1 MKKFHHYLAESERT
15 YDYRIKIL
23 GDVPPTFIK
32 DLEQKLEQFDIVK
45 MSGKKTTP
53 VQKLLKDFPNEEND
67 MVTSVDVSF
76 RYPAIEPQIQQLAQL
91 LGFNPNRIRLL
102 TQPYVNSIDNEI
114 SEINTQNKDLIA
126 DTDYPAPNAEQQAL
140 KKDYSGDPYKHAV
153 LQNAY
158 RSDFT
163 VAGGKTP
170 PAKTTNDIKQDT
182 KSPMTDIKRMPRPA
196 TFATPRG

>member
-1 MKKFHHYLAESERT
+1 MKKFHQYLAESERT

-53 VQKLLKDFPNEEND
+53 VQRLLKDFPNEEND

-91 LGFNPNRIRLL
+91 MGFNPNRIRLL
-102 TQPYVNSIDNEI
+102 TQSYVDSTDKEMSDI
-114 SEINTQNKDLIA
+114 TAQNKDLIA
-126 DTDYPAPNAEQQAL
+126 DTDYPAPDAEQQAL

-182 KSPMTDIKRMPRPA
+182 KSPMSDIKRTPKPA

>member
-102 TQPYVNSIDNEI
+102 TQPYVNSIDNEM
-114 SEINTQNKDLIA
+114 SEINAQNKDLIA

>member
-102 TQPYVNSIDNEI
+102 TQPYVDSIDKEI
-114 SEINTQNKDLIA
+114 SDINAQNKDLIA
-126 DTDYPAPNAEQQAL
+126 DTDYPAPDAEQQAL

-182 KSPMTDIKRMPRPA
+182 KSPMSDIKRTPRPA

>member
-102 TQPYVNSIDNEI
+102 TQPYVNSIDNEM

-170 PAKTTNDIKQDT
+170 PAKTTNDIKQDP

>member
-1 MKKFHHYLAESERT
+1 MKKFHQYLAESERT

-53 VQKLLKDFPNEEND
+53 VQRLLKDFPNEEND

-102 TQPYVNSIDNEI
+102 TQTYVDSIDNEI
-114 SEINTQNKDLIA
+114 
-126 DTDYPAPNAEQQAL
+126 
-140 KKDYSGDPYKHAV
+140 
-153 LQNAY
+153 
-158 RSDFT
+158 
-163 VAGGKTP
+163 
-170 PAKTTNDIKQDT
+170 
-182 KSPMTDIKRMPRPA
+182 
-196 TFATPRG
+196 

>member
-45 MSGKKTTP
+45 LSGKKTTP

-102 TQPYVNSIDNEI
+102 TQPYVNSIDNEM
-114 SEINTQNKDLIA
+114 SEITAQNKDLIA

-182 KSPMTDIKRMPRPA
+182 KSPMTDVKRMPRPA

>member
-1 MKKFHHYLAESERT
+1 MKKFHQYLAESERT

-32 DLEQKLEQFDIVK
+32 DLEQKLEQFDIVR

>member
-53 VQKLLKDFPNEEND
+53 VQRLLKDFPNEEND

-91 LGFNPNRIRLL
+91 LGFSPNRIRLL

>member
-32 DLEQKLEQFDIVK
+32 DLEQKLEQFDIVR

-102 TQPYVNSIDNEI
+102 TQSYVDSIDNEI

-126 DTDYPAPNAEQQAL
+126 DTDYPAPDAEQQAL

>member
-1 MKKFHHYLAESERT
+1 MKKFHQYLAESERT

-32 DLEQKLEQFDIVK
+32 DLEQKLEQFDIVR

-102 TQPYVNSIDNEI
+102 TQPYVDSIDNEI

>member
-53 VQKLLKDFPNEEND
+53 VQRLLKDFPNEEND

-102 TQPYVNSIDNEI
+102 TQPYVNSIDNEM
-114 SEINTQNKDLIA
+114 SEINAQNKDLIA

-170 PAKTTNDIKQDT
+170 PAKTTNDIKQDN
-182 KSPMTDIKRMPRPA
+182 KSPMTDVKRMPRPA

>member
-91 LGFNPNRIRLL
+91 LGFSPNRIRLL

-114 SEINTQNKDLIA
+114 AEINTQNKDLIA

-182 KSPMTDIKRMPRPA
+182 KSPMTDVKRMPRPA

>member
-1 MKKFHHYLAESERT
+1 MKKFHQYLAESERT

-32 DLEQKLEQFDIVK
+32 DLEQKLQQFDIVK

-53 VQKLLKDFPNEEND
+53 VQKLLKDFPNEAND

-102 TQPYVNSIDNEI
+102 TQPHVESIDNEI
-114 SEINTQNKDLIA
+114 AEITAQNKDLIA

-140 KKDYSGDPYKHAV
+140 KKDYSGDPYQHAV

>member
-102 TQPYVNSIDNEI
+102 TQPYVNSIDNEM

>member
-102 TQPYVNSIDNEI
+102 TQPYVDSIDNEI

-170 PAKTTNDIKQDT
+170 PAKTTNDIKQDN
-182 KSPMTDIKRMPRPA
+182 KSPMTDVKRMPRPA

>member
-1 MKKFHHYLAESERT
+1 MKKFHQYLAESERT

-32 DLEQKLEQFDIVK
+32 DLEQKLEQFDIVR

-53 VQKLLKDFPNEEND
+53 VQRLLKDFPNEEND

-91 LGFNPNRIRLL
+91 LGFSPNRIRLL
-102 TQPYVNSIDNEI
+102 TQAYVNSIDNEI

>member
-53 VQKLLKDFPNEEND
+53 VQRLLKDFPNEEND

-102 TQPYVNSIDNEI
+102 TQPYVDSIDKEI
-114 SEINTQNKDLIA
+114 SDINTQNKDLIA
-126 DTDYPAPNAEQQAL
+126 DTDYPAPDAEQQAL

>member
-1 MKKFHHYLAESERT
+1 MKKFHQYLAESERT

-32 DLEQKLEQFDIVK
+32 DLEQKLEQFDIVR

-53 VQKLLKDFPNEEND
+53 VQRLLKDFPNEEND

-102 TQPYVNSIDNEI
+102 TQPYVDSIDNEM
-114 SEINTQNKDLIA
+114 SEINAQNKDLIA

-182 KSPMTDIKRMPRPA
+182 KSPMTDVKRMPRPA

>member
-1 MKKFHHYLAESERT
+1 MKKFHQYLAESERT

-32 DLEQKLEQFDIVK
+32 DLEQKLQQFDIVK

-53 VQKLLKDFPNEEND
+53 VQRLLKDFPNEENE

-102 TQPYVNSIDNEI
+102 TQPYVESMDKEI
-114 SEINTQNKDLIA
+114 AEITAQNKDLIA

-140 KKDYSGDPYKHAV
+140 KKDYSGDPYQHSV

-170 PAKTTNDIKQDT
+170 PAKTTNDIKQDN

>member
-102 TQPYVNSIDNEI
+102 TQPHVESIDNEI
-114 SEINTQNKDLIA
+114 AEITAQNKDLIA

-140 KKDYSGDPYKHAV
+140 KKDYSGDPYQHAV

>member
-53 VQKLLKDFPNEEND
+53 VQRLLKDFPNEEND

-91 LGFNPNRIRLL
+91 LGFSPNRIRLL
-102 TQPYVNSIDNEI
+102 TQPYVDSIDNEI
-114 SEINTQNKDLIA
+114 AEINTQNKDLIA

>member
-1 MKKFHHYLAESERT
+1 MKKFHQYLAESERT

-45 MSGKKTTP
+45 LSGKKTTP

>member
-32 DLEQKLEQFDIVK
+32 DLSQKLEQFDIVR

-102 TQPYVNSIDNEI
+102 TQPYVDSIDNEI
-114 SEINTQNKDLIA
+114 SEITAQNKDLIA
-126 DTDYPAPNAEQQAL
+126 DTNYPAPNAEQQAL

>member
-102 TQPYVNSIDNEI
+102 TQPHVESIDNEI
-114 SEINTQNKDLIA
+114 AEITAQNKDLIA

-140 KKDYSGDPYKHAV
+140 KKDYSGDPYQHAV

-182 KSPMTDIKRMPRPA
+182 KSPMSDIKRTPRPA

>member
-53 VQKLLKDFPNEEND
+53 VQRLLKDFPNEEND

-102 TQPYVNSIDNEI
+102 TQPYVDSIDKEMSDI
-114 SEINTQNKDLIA
+114 TAQNKDLIA
-126 DTDYPAPNAEQQAL
+126 DTDYPAPDAEQQAL

>member
-1 MKKFHHYLAESERT
+1 MKKFHQYLAESERT

-32 DLEQKLEQFDIVK
+32 DLEQKLEQFDIVR

-53 VQKLLKDFPNEEND
+53 VQRLLKDFPNEEND

>member
-45 MSGKKTTP
+45 LSGKKTTP
-53 VQKLLKDFPNEEND
+53 VQRLLKDFPNEEND
-67 MVTSVDVSF
+67 MVTSMDVSF
-76 RYPAIEPQIQQLAQL
+76 RYPAIEPQIQQLDQL

-182 KSPMTDIKRMPRPA
+182 KSPMTDIRRMPRPA

>member
-1 MKKFHHYLAESERT
+1 MKKFHQYLAESERT

-32 DLEQKLEQFDIVK
+32 DLEQKLQQFDIVK

-53 VQKLLKDFPNEEND
+53 VQKLLKDFPNEAND

-102 TQPYVNSIDNEI
+102 TQPHVESKDNEI
-114 SEINTQNKDLIA
+114 AEITAQNKDLIA

-140 KKDYSGDPYKHAV
+140 KKDYSGDPYQHAV

-182 KSPMTDIKRMPRPA
+182 KSPMTDVKRMPRPA

>member
-1 MKKFHHYLAESERT
+1 MKKFHQYLAESERT

-32 DLEQKLEQFDIVK
+32 DLEQKLQQFDIVK

-53 VQKLLKDFPNEEND
+53 VQRLLKDFPNEENE

-102 TQPYVNSIDNEI
+102 TQPYVESMDKEI
-114 SEINTQNKDLIA
+114 AEITAQNKDLIA
-126 DTDYPAPNAEQQAL
+126 DTDYPAPTAEQQAL
-140 KKDYSGDPYKHAV
+140 KKDYSGDPYQHSV

-170 PAKTTNDIKQDT
+170 PAKTTNDIKQDN

>member
-32 DLEQKLEQFDIVK
+32 DLEQKLEQFDIVR

-53 VQKLLKDFPNEEND
+53 VQRLLKDFPNEEND

-102 TQPYVNSIDNEI
+102 TQPYVDSIDNEI

>member
-45 MSGKKTTP
+45 LSGKKTTP

>member
-23 GDVPPTFIK
+23 GDVPSTFIK
-32 DLEQKLEQFDIVK
+32 DLEQKLEQFDIVR

-53 VQKLLKDFPNEEND
+53 VQRLLKDFPNEEND

-91 LGFNPNRIRLL
+91 LGFSPNRIRLL
-102 TQPYVNSIDNEI
+102 TQPYVDSIDNEI

-182 KSPMTDIKRMPRPA
+182 KSPMTDVKRMPRPA

>member
-53 VQKLLKDFPNEEND
+53 VQRLLKDFPNEEND

-126 DTDYPAPNAEQQAL
+126 DTDYPAPDAEQQAL

>member
-1 MKKFHHYLAESERT
+1 MKKFYQYLAESERT

-53 VQKLLKDFPNEEND
+53 VQRLLKDFPEAEND

-91 LGFNPNRIRLL
+91 LGFSPNRIRLL
-102 TQPYVNSIDNEI
+102 TQSYVDSMDKEI
-114 SEINTQNKDLIA
+114 SDINTQNKDLIA
-126 DTDYPAPNAEQQAL
+126 DTDYPAPDAKQQEL

-170 PAKTTNDIKQDT
+170 PAKTTNDIKQDN
-182 KSPMTDIKRMPRPA
+182 KSPMSNIKRTPKPA

>member
-32 DLEQKLEQFDIVK
+32 DLEQKLEQFDIVR

-53 VQKLLKDFPNEEND
+53 VQRLLKDFPNEEND

-102 TQPYVNSIDNEI
+102 TQPYVNSIDNEM
-114 SEINTQNKDLIA
+114 SEINAQNKDLIA

-170 PAKTTNDIKQDT
+170 PAKTTNDIKQDN

>member
-45 MSGKKTTP
+45 LSGKKTTP

-102 TQPYVNSIDNEI
+102 TQPYVDSIDKEI
-114 SEINTQNKDLIA
+114 SDINTQNKDLIA
-126 DTDYPAPNAEQQAL
+126 DTDYPAPDAEQQAL

-170 PAKTTNDIKQDT
+170 PAKTTNDIKQDN
-182 KSPMTDIKRMPRPA
+182 KSPMTDVKRMPRPA

>member
-102 TQPYVNSIDNEI
+102 TQPYVDSIDNEM
-114 SEINTQNKDLIA
+114 SEITAQNKDLIA

>member
-23 GDVPPTFIK
+23 GEVPPTFIK
-32 DLEQKLEQFDIVK
+32 DLEQKLEQFDVVK

-53 VQKLLKDFPNEEND
+53 VQRLLKDFPNEEND

-102 TQPYVNSIDNEI
+102 TQPHVDSIDKEI
-114 SEINTQNKDLIA
+114 ADINAQNKDLIA
-126 DTDYPAPNAEQQAL
+126 DTDYPAPDAEQQAL

-182 KSPMTDIKRMPRPA
+182 KSPMTDIKRTPKPA

>member
-45 MSGKKTTP
+45 LSGKKTTP
-53 VQKLLKDFPNEEND
+53 VQRLLKDFPNEEND

-102 TQPYVNSIDNEI
+102 TQPYVNSIDKEI
-114 SEINTQNKDLIA
+114 SDINTQNKDLIA
-126 DTDYPAPNAEQQAL
+126 DTDYPAPDAEQQAL